1 MRSKIRDT
9 DDPYPK
15 LRPLRTVPVG
25 VAADYALSVPEMNF
39 GT

>member
-9 DDPYPK
+9 DDPYPSSAS
-15 LRPLRTVPVG
+15 LRTVPVG
-25 VAADYALSVPEMNF
+25 VPADYALSVPEMNF